1 MSLSLLRHSFEVP
14 CTVEIEHTGE
24 SLHAH
29 VSLDGVHPEPGD
41 EIIVKDPPAMPPF
54 GEKLKAHC
62 TARVTRG
69 NFIDR
74 LIARGQGYREITE
87 LYEVGFSDGSENQ

>member
-1 MSLSLLRHSFEVP
+1 MSGLSLLRRTFDVP
-14 CTVEIEHTGE
+14 CTVEIEHTAE

-54 GEKLKAHC
+54 GGKTVAHC
-62 TARVTRG
+62 TASITRG
-69 NFIDR
+69 NVFDR
-74 LIARGQGYREITE
+74 LWAKSQGYREITE
-87 LYEVGFSDGSENQ
+87 LYEVGFSDGSE